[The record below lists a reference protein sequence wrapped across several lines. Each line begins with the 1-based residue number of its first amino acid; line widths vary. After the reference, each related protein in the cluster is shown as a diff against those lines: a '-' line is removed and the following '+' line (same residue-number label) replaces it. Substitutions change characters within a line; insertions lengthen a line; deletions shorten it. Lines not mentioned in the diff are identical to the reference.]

1 MTKFVFAD
9 RYAEYGLSP
18 SGETIASRTAPAE
31 RIVENITH
39 AQIIDLIG
47 VYYGASG
54 ADLTWF
60 RDEFAKADPSFSLIN
75 NERETCVLAA
85 TILEA
90 LIRDGTDEAILGI
103 VVGNVSGH
111 RTPSLSNKLIT
122 LALEEMGTRSVNARK
137 PSTGEVKIAP
147 TQTPKLT
154 EEIAAVA
161 QNDWGALLS
170 MLAKIRSEVLN
181 SSRTISNQT
190 ANSLSTVNRE
200 VALLREES
208 QMLWWLVS
216 GHSRALTRSFTTLS
230 PQQTALVAAVDLG
243 DLTPVSRLGPVAAP
257 AMLERIIALAKQP
270 KGTSSKDLASI
281 IDSVDRKD
289 LQLLNIMPSKL
300 PSRLAPITTAI
311 DLARTIGNGAWHGRF
326 LETTGLNANIEFEPV
341 QLATQL
347 YREHLLCQ
355 LI

>member
-1 MTKFVFAD
+1 MTKFIFAD
-9 RYAEYGLSP
+9 RYAESGLSP
-18 SGETIASRTAPAE
+18 SGEIITLRTAPAE
-31 RIVENITH
+31 RIAGDITH
-39 AQIIDLIG
+39 AHIIDLISL
-47 VYYGASG
+47 YYGASG
-54 ADLTWF
+54 IDLTWF
-60 RDEFAKADPSFSLIN
+60 RDEFAKEDPSFSLIN
-75 NERETCVLAA
+75 NEREASVLAA
-85 TILEA
+85 AILEA
-90 LIRDGTDEAILGI
+90 LITDGTDEAILGV

-111 RTPSLSNKLIT
+111 RTPVLSNKLIT
-122 LALEEMGTRSVNARK
+122 LALEEMGTRSVSARK

-147 TQTPKLT
+147 TQTAKLT

-190 ANSLSTVNRE
+190 TNSLSTVNRE

-208 QMLWWLVS
+208 QMLWWLIG
-216 GHSRALTRSFTTLS
+216 GHSRALARSFTALS
-230 PQQTALVAAVDLG
+230 PQQAALVGAVDLG
-243 DLTPVSRLGPVAAP
+243 DLTSVSRLGPVAAP
-257 AMLERIIALAKQP
+257 SILERIIVLAKQP
-270 KGTSSKDLASI
+270 KGGSPKDLASI

-289 LQLLNIMPSKL
+289 LQMLNIMPSKL
-300 PSRLAPITTAI
+300 PPRLAPVTAAI
-311 DLARTIGNGAWHGRF
+311 DLARTIGIGAWHGRF
-326 LETTGLNANIEFEPV
+326 FETTGLNANIEFEPI